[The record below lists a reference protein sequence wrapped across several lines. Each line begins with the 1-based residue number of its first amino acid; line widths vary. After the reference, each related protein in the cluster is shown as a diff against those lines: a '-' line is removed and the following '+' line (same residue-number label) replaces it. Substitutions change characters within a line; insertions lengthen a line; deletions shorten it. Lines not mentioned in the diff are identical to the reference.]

1 MTPFRLLSLLAVLAV
16 TCPVVAAEPT
26 FRGEGVAF
34 LKAHCLG
41 CHSAEKPKA
50 DLNLAKFADDAS
62 LVKDRKMWNRVR
74 EVVQAGEM
82 PPPAKPQPTAT
93 DREAF
98 NKLVAGV
105 FDHFDK
111 TAKPDPGRV
120 TVRRLNKN
128 EYHST
133 VRDLCGVDFNP
144 TEDFPSDDVGHGF
157 DNIGDVLSLPPVLLE
172 RYLAA
177 AESVMNRAI
186 TPVPPKVSERWM
198 GAKYAEPAGPKI
210 PTTGEYRVVT
220 VGAKGGIESGPVH
233 TPYQEPP
240 TGEYEF
246 ITKAYVETKGMKP
259 VKIAVLA
266 TTADKTAPGL
276 ATDEQVKT
284 LTGAHLNGLRPFVIV
299 GTFDVIAKNPKEAKE
314 LRVKLRLPPGFKR
327 TAVAVVKPDDGE
339 PDPKVMVEYLRLN
352 GPMDSRPVSHKMLL
366 ACDESKPV
374 AERSREVLTR
384 FATRAYRRPATAD
397 EVTRLLKLADAATK
411 RGDKWEGAMQF
422 AMTAA
427 LVSPKFL
434 FRVELDDRPAGPDA
448 RPLDE
453 YQLASRLSYFLW
465 ASMPDDE
472 LFALAA
478 KKQLTANLDAQV
490 KRMLK
495 SPKAVALVDHFALQW
510 LQLQNLKN
518 FQPDPAK
525 FPKFDES
532 LRASLF
538 EETKRFL
545 AEIVRED
552 KSILTMIDAD
562 YTYLN
567 GQLANHYGIRDT
579 AGNTWRTP
587 PANEKPGGQK
597 FEWEK
602 FSRVQLWNGERGG
615 LLTHGSV
622 LAVTSNPTRTS
633 PVKRGKWVLEQL
645 LGTPPPPPPANVP
658 ELEKDGKAVNAG
670 TLRQQ
675 MELHRK
681 NPACANCHAKMD
693 PLGFGLETF
702 DAVGGFR
709 DKDDGKPI
717 DSSGELPDGQKFNG
731 PAELRKILLS
741 KKDLFARCLTEKMLT
756 YALGRG
762 LEYYDKRAV
771 DAITAAVAKGDYKL
785 SVLVGEIARSEPFRL
800 KRGEEKKE

>member
-1 MTPFRLLSLLAVLAV
+1 M
-16 TCPVVAAEPT
+16 
-26 FRGEGVAF
+26 
-34 LKAHCLG
+34 
-41 CHSAEKPKA
+41 
-50 DLNLAKFADDAS
+50 
-62 LVKDRKMWNRVR
+62 
-74 EVVQAGEM
+74 
-82 PPPAKPQPTAT
+82 
-93 DREAF
+93 
-98 NKLVAGV
+98 
-105 FDHFDK
+105 
-111 TAKPDPGRV
+111 
-120 TVRRLNKN
+120 
-128 EYHST
+128 
-133 VRDLCGVDFNP
+133 
-144 TEDFPSDDVGHGF
+144 
-157 DNIGDVLSLPPVLLE
+157 
-172 RYLAA
+172 
-177 AESVMNRAI
+177 
-186 TPVPPKVSERWM
+186 
-198 GAKYAEPAGPKI
+198 
-210 PTTGEYRVVT
+210 
-220 VGAKGGIESGPVH
+220 
-233 TPYQEPP
+233 
-240 TGEYEF
+240 
-246 ITKAYVETKGMKP
+246 
-259 VKIAVLA
+259 
-266 TTADKTAPGL
+266 
-276 ATDEQVKT
+276 
-284 LTGAHLNGLRPFVIV
+284 
-299 GTFDVIAKNPKEAKE
+299 
-314 LRVKLRLPPGFKR
+314 
-327 TAVAVVKPDDGE
+327 
-339 PDPKVMVEYLRLN
+339 
-352 GPMDSRPVSHKMLL
+352 
-366 ACDESKPV
+366 
-374 AERSREVLTR
+374 
-384 FATRAYRRPATAD
+384 
-397 EVTRLLKLADAATK
+397 
-411 RGDKWEGAMQF
+411 
-422 AMTAA
+422 
-427 LVSPKFL
+427 
-434 FRVELDDRPAGPDA
+434 
-448 RPLDE
+448 
-453 YQLASRLSYFLW
+453 
-465 ASMPDDE
+465 
-472 LFALAA
+472 
-478 KKQLTANLDAQV
+478 
-490 KRMLK
+490 
-495 SPKAVALVDHFALQW
+495 
-510 LQLQNLKN
+510 
-518 FQPDPAK
+518 
-525 FPKFDES
+525 
-532 LRASLF
+532 F

-645 LGTPPPPPPANVP
+645 LGTPPPPPPADVP

-771 DAITAAVAKGDYKL
+771 DAIAAAVAKGDYKL